1 MSEYIFALDI
11 GTRSVTGLLLN
22 KQGDSYSVIDYEMIE
37 HKERSMRDGQIHN
50 VVAVAEVI
58 NSVKE
63 KLENNSNI
71 TLTKVCVAAAGRALK
86 TMEATTSIALHQ
98 QPITTDETIK
108 HLELS
113 AVQTAQHKL
122 AEQGGNTDYS
132 NYYCVG
138 YSVLH
143 YKLDDELIGSLIDQ
157 SGEKASVDIIATF
170 LPKVVVESLLAALA
184 RANLEM
190 EALTLEPIA
199 AIQVLIPESMRRLN
213 VALVD
218 IGAGTS
224 DIAITDKGTVSAYG
238 MVPVAG
244 DEITEAISDYYL
256 LDFSKAEEVKRTI
269 VNNGEATVSDILGF
283 ESNITY
289 KMLIHDIQASVDK
302 LADTIA
308 NEILQLNAVP
318 PRAVMLV
325 GGGSLTPELTNL
337 LADKLDLPHNRVAV
351 RGIDAIQNLIQKE
364 NVPKGPVFVTPIGIA
379 IAAKQNPVHYVSVQV
394 NKRLIRLFEMKKLT
408 VGDCLI
414 QAGFDLNKLY
424 GRPGMASIVQVNGKE
439 ITIPG
444 NLGEPPLIK
453 LNKENCGVDDLI
465 KDGDEIEIIPGTDGT
480 VAAITLEELVGQAP
494 TSTVFYNGKPY
505 SLPFK
510 LYVNGMVQSGTYIV
524 KNRDRIEWK
533 QKQTIQDFL
542 YTNSTENLSTT
553 KPFTITLNNRY
564 LELEKGQLQ
573 LFVNGEKASSDR
585 LLNHNDKLE
594 VISAES
600 PVVADL
606 LNQLHKHPI
615 HSINVTFNG
624 EPIHITKKLLT
635 IKRGQEELKN
645 ESQLLAGD
653 ELELEEFL
661 PSPFIFQDI
670 FRYVQLDLKNA
681 HGNFKLYKNDN
692 PTSFDEEITSG
703 DRLELSWE

>member
-524 KNRDRIEWK
+524 KDRDRIEWK